1 VNRVLF
7 DTNIVSYWHVGDQ
20 RFKPPL
26 HRLLGA
32 LRPDKTAFYLSAI
45 TIQELGQWAISA
57 GTWPALKQFMSAAR
71 LNVLPFC
78 SECALQAARL
88 QAAQGPVVVRKSERE
103 ETKAQWH
110 HEAAIVG
117 TAAYH
122 ALDMVVSTDKGLAA
136 RYGSAF
142 HEIRLIEP
150 ANLAP

>member
-7 DTNIVSYWHVGDQ
+7 DTNIVSYWHAGDQ

-26 HRLLGA
+26 HRLLGE
-32 LRPDKTAFYLSAI
+32 LRRSKTAFYLSAI
-45 TIQELGQWAISA
+45 TIQELGQWAIPA
-57 GTWPALKQFMSAAR
+57 GTWPALRQFISAAR

-110 HEAAIVG
+110 HDVAIVA
-117 TAAYH
+117 TAAHH
-122 ALDMVVSTDKGLAA
+122 ALGMVVTTDKALVA
-136 RYGSAF
+136 RYESAF
-142 HEIRLIEP
+142 HEMRLIESIEG
-150 ANLAP
+150 